1 MKRIIVML
9 LCFGLLGCA
18 TFPMSREPVQK
29 SNLTVGTIKK
39 EIVKGQTTQ
48 AEILKLFGSPN
59 LITKNRRNNEVWNYN
74 KMSHEAKRGTDGITL
89 ILWGGSRA
97 MSATTTKSFDLII
110 EFDQNDIVKDYSI
123 ISASY

>member
-1 MKRIIVML
+1 ML

-59 LITKNRRNNEVWNYN
+59 LITKNRTEEITRF
-74 KMSHEAKRGTDGITL
+74 GIITRCL
-89 ILWGGSRA
+89 
-97 MSATTTKSFDLII
+97 TKQREEPMGLH
-110 EFDQNDIVKDYSI
+110 
-123 ISASY
+123 